1 MINTSTLKT
10 YSSTSHHYHTLFL
23 WLAFLCTT
31 LTSIAQNKDTE
42 STFETRIEQSF
53 SDNINKYRDLEDL
66 FHSDKRDSVK
76 MKRLIHLAN
85 KNNHNEVKSYALSA
99 LGTIYRNKSMYD
111 KAITT
116 YKAAEQAAVDA
127 NSDVQQVIALN
138 MLGVVYRRMD
148 LIKPALDYHK
158 KAYDLANE
166 KFKSNPDPEFE
177 HSMAV
182 SRNSMG
188 NIYLVLQQYDLAL
201 KQFERSIEIEKKTN
215 NRLGL
220 AINYQNIGFA
230 QEHKGMLDK
239 ALKNYQTSLE
249 YNELLNSDIG
259 RVICYN
265 AIAQVYIKKADYNQ
279 ALSILNDA
287 LTKALQLGDQYYL
300 AQTYINLGWT
310 QEKLNDNTEAEKN
323 LKTGLQIARAYELKT
338 FTAEALLHLSEL
350 QSKLGNYEIAYT
362 NYKESKEAEESITN
376 DRNLN
381 YVNDL
386 IIEYEHESK
395 NNQIKELS
403 YENEI
408 VKNKLERNKKLFW
421 YTAILISLFTT
432 MIIIIIR
439 HRQVKQEKQ
448 IITLEQDMLRSQM
461 NPHFIFNS
469 LNSIKLYIINNDK
482 EKAVYYLNKFS
493 KLIRKILIASTEK
506 EMTLEE
512 ELDTMKLYI
521 NIENIRF
528 QNEIDFQI
536 KVDEGINT
544 ANIKVPSLILQPF
557 LENALWHGLS
567 SKKHDKKIELHV
579 HKDTDNYI
587 NISIEDNGI
596 GRQESQKINSLKV
609 LKRKSVG
616 IAITKARLANFSKR
630 FANDYKFDIEDLY
643 NDKNRPR
650 GTKVTLHIPIPN
662 YSKT

>member
-1 MINTSTLKT
+1 M
-10 YSSTSHHYHTLFL
+10 
-23 WLAFLCTT
+23 
-31 LTSIAQNKDTE
+31 
-42 STFETRIEQSF
+42 TRLPHKPSF
-53 SDNINKYRDLEDL
+53 SLSKSYILFSFCLFICLIQPLRAQYSTNDKAFESRVSQSIIEKEKDYKTLEDL
-66 FHSDKRDSVK
+66 FDKDKKDSTK
-76 MKRLIHLAN
+76 MQYLAHHAN
-85 KNNHNEVKSYALSA
+85 ANNAFDIKSFALNA
-99 LGTIYRNKSMYD
+99 LGSIYRNKTMYE

-116 YKAAEQAAVDA
+116 YLEAEEAAITAK
-127 NSDVQQVIALN
+127 NDVLEVISLN

-158 KAYDLANE
+158 KAYDLASE
-166 KFKSNPDPEFE
+166 KFRMNPDPEFE

-188 NIYLVLQQYDLAL
+188 NIYLTLEQYDLAL
-201 KQFERSIEIEKKTN
+201 KQFERSLEIEKKADN
-215 NRLGL
+215 ILGL
-220 AINYQNIGFA
+220 AINYQNIGYA
-230 QEHKGMLDK
+230 LEMKGLLNK
-239 ALKNYQTSLE
+239 ALENYFISLD
-249 YNELLNSDIG
+249 YNEQMDSDIG
-259 RVICYN
+259 RVICDN
-265 AIAQVYIKKADYNQ
+265 AIAHVYIKQEQYEEALNLLKEAHETALKA
-279 ALSILNDA
+279 
-287 LTKALQLGDQYYL
+287 GDQYYITE
-300 AQTYINLGWT
+300 TYLTTGIT
-310 QEKLNDNTEAEKN
+310 QIKLKQYTEAEKN
-323 LKTGLQIARAYELKT
+323 LKTGLQLSRAYQFKT
-338 FTAEALLHLSEL
+338 FTADALLHLAEL
-350 QSKLGNYEIAYT
+350 QSLTGDYKTAYE
-362 NYKESKEAEESITN
+362 NFKESKLTEDSVSN

-386 IIEYEHESK
+386 IIQYEHESK

-403 YENEI
+403 DENEI

-506 EMTLEE
+506 EMSLEE
-512 ELDTMKLYI
+512 ELDTMRLYI

-528 QNEIDFQI
+528 QNEINFKI
-536 KVDEGINT
+536 KVDDGINIS
-544 ANIKVPSLILQPF
+544 NIKVPSLILQPF

-567 SKKHDKKIELHV
+567 SKKHDKKIDLHV
-579 HKDTDNYI
+579 FKPSKDYI
-587 NISIEDNGI
+587 TISIEDNGI
-596 GRQESQKINSLKV
+596 GRKESAKINSLKV

-630 FANDYKFDIEDLY
+630 YGNNYTFDIEDLY
-643 NDKNRPR
+643 NDKQRPK
-650 GTKVTLHIPIPN
+650 GTKVTLHIPLP
-662 YSKT
+662 KLAKA